1 MYQLDQVTKKKKRRK
16 ENQDVSMLWEGKVIS
31 MRRDKSHQIMN
42 KVRGRWE
49 GICVK
54 CISTHFSLP
63 IFLPIWKDKKGGSRK
78 ENFLSCFL
86 SLLLSFLN
94 QTVKNSI
101 FHPIFHPPC
110 FHPNQTHPKKYKKL
124 AKERIHYKCS
134 SAKHK
139 ITHVLSPFKLSK
151 CLDVTINFSK

>member
-1 MYQLDQVTKKKKRRK
+1 MDKKQSIECINLIRSRKKKKKERRK
-16 ENQDVSMLWEGKVIS
+16 ENLDVALLWEGKVIS
-31 MRRDKSHQIMN
+31 MRRNKSHQIMN

-63 IFLPIWKDKKGGSRK
+63 IFLPVWEDKKSGPKR
-78 ENFLSCFL
+78 ENFLSYFL

-101 FHPIFHPPC
+101 FHPIFPSLFSILPV
-110 FHPNQTHPKKYKKL
+110 FTPT
-124 AKERIHYKCS
+124 
-134 SAKHK
+134 KHTLRNIK
-139 ITHVLSPFKLSK
+139 
-151 CLDVTINFSK
+151 N